1 MAAEIITKEDLLEFE
16 DRLTNT
22 IKSLIGRG
30 QEEPKKWLKSYQVR
44 NMLRITPNTLQK
56 LRMDGTL
63 KFTKVGG
70 TLYYNY
76 DDIAKVLAGEPVVDK
91 QKKK

>member
-22 IKSLIGRG
+22 IKNLLAKGH
-30 QEEPKKWLKSYQVR
+30 EEPKKWLKSYQVR

-63 KFTKVGG
+63 KFTKIGG

-76 DDIAKVLAGEPVVDK
+76 DDITRVLDGAPVEEK
-91 QKKK
+91 TRLK

>member
-16 DRLTNT
+16 DRLIST
-22 IKSLIGRG
+22 IKGLLGKC
-30 QEEPKKWLKSYQVR
+30 QEQPKKWLKSYQVR

-63 KFTKVGG
+63 KYTKVGG

-76 DDIAKVLAGEPVVDK
+76 DDIAKVLNGDPLVEKPK
-91 QKKK
+91 RK